1 MTDARELQEFSQRL
15 NADVRERASGLGD
28 DGTPNFR
35 ENVFTE
41 LLCEYLSEIG
51 VIEDATTAFCEIR
64 SGRGVAR
71 VNGYSLADDSDRLDL
86 IASVFLDSADAV
98 SISKEDIQRAA
109 ARAERFLEGA
119 LTGLHAQMESASD
132 AQAMAAR
139 IHEMR
144 DDISSV
150 RIFIITDGLSNT
162 KVIDESNVRGVPVR
176 FEIWD
181 IERLFRG
188 MQAGLPRD
196 EIDIDFERDFGA
208 ALPCL
213 PMPAAAADYIG
224 YLAILPGD
232 VLFKLYDDY
241 GQRLLELNVRSFLSA
256 RGKVNSGIR
265 RTLRDEADRF
275 MAYNN
280 GIVVTV
286 DALETVYLPNGGPA
300 IGRVRGL
307 QIVNG
312 GQTTAS
318 IHRARKV
325 DGASLSSVFVPAKII
340 MIDPASHEE
349 IVGRISRYANT
360 QNVIQMADFSA
371 NEPFHVEL
379 ERLSQRI
386 WCPGEQGRWF
396 YERARG
402 QYQVAKSRLGA
413 TPAQLRRFNEQTPP
427 NRKFSKTDL
436 AKYQQAWLLRPHI
449 ISLGAQKNFDHFMQD
464 LRARL
469 GKDWLPEESDYRELV
484 AKAIVY
490 RAVERVVRIERFP
503 AYRANIVAYL
513 CAYLWSRASGRMDLR
528 RIWQH
533 QDLSNELKELL
544 RTWSHEINAAIVQS
558 AQGRNVTEW
567 CKKEPCWEHI
577 RALSLPLPTV
587 LPIEMQAA
595 TDGDGSRWATPAGG
609 ISHEDLQSIE
619 RCRQVD
625 GPTWL
630 KISAWGSQSGNLER
644 WQAGIAHTLAG
655 YAANGWTRGPSPKQ
669 ARHAMK
675 ILNLAAE
682 HGILEASAPE
692 TQPVKIAIVE
702 QGQET

>member
-1 MTDARELQEFSQRL
+1 VTDTREFQEFSQRL

-71 VNGYSLADDSDRLDL
+71 VNGYSLTDDSDRLDL
-86 IASVFLDSADAV
+86 IASVFLDSSEAATIGKD
-98 SISKEDIQRAA
+98 DIQRAA
-109 ARAERFLEGA
+109 TRAERFFEAA
-119 LTGLHAQMESASD
+119 LTGFHEQMEATSD

-139 IHEMR
+139 IYEMR
-144 DDISSV
+144 DDIRNV

-162 KVIDESNVRGVPVR
+162 KVLDESNVRGISIR
-176 FEIWD
+176 YEIWD

-208 ALPCL
+208 PLPCL
-213 PMPAAAADYIG
+213 AMPSAAADYMG

-232 VLFKLYDDY
+232 VLYKLYDDY

-256 RGKVNSGIR
+256 RGKINSGIR

-286 DALETVYLPNGGPA
+286 DALDIVSLPNGAPA

-325 DGASLSSVFVPAKII
+325 DGATLSSVFVPAKII

-349 IVGRISRYANT
+349 IVARISRYANT
-360 QNVIQMADFSA
+360 QNVVQMADFSA
-371 NEPFHVEL
+371 NEPYHVEL

-386 WCPGEQGRWF
+386 WCPGEQSRWF

-427 NRKFSKTDL
+427 NRKFTKTDL
-436 AKYQQAWLLRPHI
+436 AKYQQAWMLRPQV

-469 GKDWLPEESDYRELV
+469 GKDWLPEEGDYRELI

-490 RAVERVVRIERFP
+490 RAVERIVRLERFP

-528 RIWQH
+528 RIWQD
-533 QDLSNELKELL
+533 QDISNELKEML
-544 RTWSHEINAAIVQS
+544 RAWSQEINTAIVES
-558 AQGRNVTEW
+558 ARGRNVTEW
-567 CKKEPCWEHI
+567 CKKEQCWETI

-587 LPIEMQAA
+587 LPVEMQSA
-595 TDGDGSRWATPAGG
+595 TDGDGSSRATPAGG

-630 KISAWGSQSGNLER
+630 RIHAWGSQSGNLER
-644 WQAGIAHTLAG
+644 WQSGIAHTLAG
-655 YAANGWTRGPSPKQ
+655 YAASGWTKGPSPKQ

-682 HGILEASAPE
+682 HGLLERSEPESQSA
-692 TQPVKIAIVE
+692 K
-702 QGQET
+702 